1 MKLFILLIIFF
12 TCSQNVFAYPQ
23 VKDYVRYEA
32 PYKDSKIIIEKTVKE
47 SDPERQRFL
56 VYTLITF
63 KGTILDEK
71 EFVTPR
77 SSMFNKQKIENIL
90 KTCHSRGGARWHIIL
105 QGQTIQTCTYYNE
118 DAQMDQIVGDVP
130 FGQIRFQIY
139 LGNAEF
145 LDFNLTQFKTTPLKI

>member
-1 MKLFILLIIFF
+1 MKTFIFLITFF
-12 TCSQNVFAYPQ
+12 TCSHNVFAYPH
-23 VKDYVRYEA
+23 VKDYARYEA
-32 PYKDSKIIIEKTVKE
+32 NYKDSKIIIEKTIKE
-47 SDPERQRFL
+47 SDPEGMSFL

-77 SSMFNKQKIENIL
+77 SSMFNKQKIENVL
-90 KTCHSRGGARWHIIL
+90 NTCHSRGGARWHIIL

-118 DAQMDQIVGDVP
+118 DAQLDQMIGDVP

-139 LGNAEF
+139 LGNEEF
-145 LDFNLTQFKTTPLKI
+145 LDFNLVQFNTGPSV